1 MNPKRILVIDDEP
14 VYTEMVRMSLEQ
26 VGGYVVGEEND
37 PRQALET
44 VRSFQPD
51 LVLLDIMM
59 PHLDGGDV
67 ASLIA
72 DHPDTRHIP
81 VVFVT
86 ALVSPSEA
94 RNGLQPPVGAPNG
107 HRYVSKPSS
116 IDDLIDAIESGLAQ
130 ANSSAA

>member
-1 MNPKRILVIDDEP
+1 MNQKRILVIDDEP
-14 VYTEMVRMSLEQ
+14 TYTEMVRMSLEQ
-26 VGGYVVGEEND
+26 FGGYSVAEEND
-37 PRQALET
+37 PRRAMES

-51 LVLLDIMM
+51 LILLDIMM
-59 PHLDGGDV
+59 PHMDGGDV

-86 ALVSPSEA
+86 ALVSPTEA
-94 RNGLQPPVGAPNG
+94 QSGLQPQVGAANG